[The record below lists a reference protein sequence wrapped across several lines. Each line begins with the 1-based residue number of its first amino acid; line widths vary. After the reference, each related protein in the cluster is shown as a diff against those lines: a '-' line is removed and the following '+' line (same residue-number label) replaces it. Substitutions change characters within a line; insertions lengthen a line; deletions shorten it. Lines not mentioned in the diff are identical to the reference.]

1 MPVPQRSRSGH
12 LRRHPGRLVVLA
24 VSAVAALLVTGCS
37 EPEPDPVEVRA
48 EVVRNRLGETFSEA
62 QVDCI
67 MGRLDD
73 SVLQALDRDID
84 LDPDGEAMAAY
95 SEAVSSCVAD
105 PAATPADEENP
116 PDPEN
121 SPADDDPPAV
131 EPPGDDGDA

>member
-12 LRRHPGRLVVLA
+12 LRRRSGRLVVLA
-24 VSAVAALLVTGCS
+24 FSAAAALLVTGCS

-73 SVLQALDRDID
+73 SVLQALDRDND
-84 LDPDGEAMAAY
+84 LDPDGEAMSAY
-95 SEAVSSCVAD
+95 SEAISACVAD
-105 PAATPADEENP
+105 PAAP
-116 PDPEN
+116 PTDAEN
-121 SPADDDPPAV
+121 SPAEDDPPAD
-131 EPPGDDGDA
+131 ELPGEDGDA